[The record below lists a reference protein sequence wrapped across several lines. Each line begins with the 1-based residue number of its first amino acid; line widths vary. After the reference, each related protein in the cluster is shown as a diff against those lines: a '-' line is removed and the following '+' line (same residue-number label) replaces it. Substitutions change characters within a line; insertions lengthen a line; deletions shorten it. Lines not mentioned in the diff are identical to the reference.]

1 MGQKGVTGR
10 DKRAAEVNSDFDSK
24 VQEVVDKRMSE
35 LTEKHSR
42 EIAELKEGQQ
52 EMLRL
57 LRSSLEKKDE

>member
-1 MGQKGVTGR
+1 MGQKGVTGGN
-10 DKRAAEVNSDFDSK
+10 KRAAEINSDFDSK
-24 VQEVVDKRMSE
+24 VQEIVDKRMGE